1 LAFAAGNPES
11 LFSAGAARDKLNG
24 KE

>member
-11 LFSAGAARDKLNG
+11 LFSAGAARDKLSG